1 MTPTEGAA
9 DRLHRFVSA
18 LRRLPP
24 FRGAPPALY
33 QTSTIAALLAGVYDG
48 DLTVA
53 GLLRHGD
60 FGLGTFDA
68 LDGEMLVL
76 DGTCYRLRADGSVEE
91 AGGEELTP
99 FAAVSRFRPERRA
112 RLSGPLTRAET
123 EEAVGGLL
131 TSPNMVHAV
140 RIDGRFTELRTRTVA
155 RQHRPYPPLAE
166 ATAGQVENTFSEVP
180 GTLAG
185 FFTPYYE
192 QGVSVAG
199 YHLHF
204 VDRSRTRGGHSL
216 DFTLADGRVTVEAIP
231 ELRLRLPT
239 TEEFLRA
246 RTPSTPL
253 DEQIR
258 RIENG

>member
-1 MTPTEGAA
+1 MTATESAA
-9 DRLHRFVSA
+9 YRLHRFVSA

-24 FRGAPPALY
+24 FRGTPPALY
-33 QTSTIAALLAGVYDG
+33 QTSTMAALLAGVYEG
-48 DLTVA
+48 DVTVA
-53 GLLRHGD
+53 ELLRHGD
-60 FGLGTFDA
+60 FGLGTFDR

-76 DGTCYRLRADGSVEE
+76 GGICYRLRADGSVEE
-91 AGGEELTP
+91 AAGDEPTP
-99 FAAVSRFRPERRA
+99 FAAVTRFRPERRA
-112 RLSGPLTRAET
+112 RLSGPLTRAGT
-123 EEAVGGLL
+123 EGAVAALL
-131 TSPNMVHAV
+131 TSPNLVHAV
-140 RIDGRFTELRTRTVA
+140 RIDGHFTDVRTRTVA

-166 ATAGQVENTFSEVP
+166 ATAGQAENTFAEVS

-204 VDRSRTRGGHSL
+204 IDQGRTRGGHVL
-216 DFTLADGRVTVEAIP
+216 DFTLAGGLVTVEALP

-239 TEEFLRA
+239 TEDFLRA
-246 RTPSTPL
+246 AAPSTPV

>member
-1 MTPTEGAA
+1 MTATEAAA

-18 LRRLPP
+18 LRHLPP
-24 FRGAPPALY
+24 FRDAPPELY
-33 QTSTIAALLAGVYDG
+33 QTSTMAALLAGVYDG
-48 DLTVA
+48 DVTVA
-53 GLLRHGD
+53 ELLRHGD
-60 FGLGTFDA
+60 FGLGTFDR

-76 DGTCYRLRADGSVEE
+76 GGTCYRLRADGSVEK
-91 AGGEELTP
+91 AGGDELTP
-99 FAAVSRFRPERRA
+99 FAAVTRFRPERRA
-112 RLSGPLTRAET
+112 GLSGPLTRAET

-131 TSPNMVHAV
+131 TSPNLVHAV
-140 RIDGRFTELRTRTVA
+140 RIDGHFTALRTRTVA

-166 ATAGQVENTFSEVP
+166 ATAGQAENTFREVS

-185 FFTPYYE
+185 FFTPSFE

-204 VDRSRTRGGHSL
+204 IDESRTRGGHSL
-216 DFTLADGRVTVEAIP
+216 DFTLADARVAVEAIP

-239 TEEFLRA
+239 TQDFLRA
-246 RTPSTPL
+246 RPPSAPL

>member
-1 MTPTEGAA
+1 MTTTESATG
-9 DRLHRFVSA
+9 RLHRFVSA
-18 LRRLPP
+18 LRHLPP
-24 FRGAPPALY
+24 LRGTPPALY
-33 QTSTIAALLAGVYDG
+33 QTSTMAALLAGVYDG
-48 DLTVA
+48 DVTVA
-53 GLLRHGD
+53 ELLRHGD
-60 FGLGTFDA
+60 FGLGTFDR

-76 DGTCYRLRADGSVEE
+76 GGTCYRLRADGSVEE
-91 AGGEELTP
+91 AGGTEPTP
-99 FAAVSRFRPERRA
+99 FAAVTRFRPERRA
-112 RLSGPLTRAET
+112 ELSGPLTRAET

-131 TSPNMVHAV
+131 TSPNLVHAV
-140 RIDGRFTELRTRTVA
+140 RIDGHFSALRTRTVA
-155 RQHRPYPPLAE
+155 RQQRPYPPLAD
-166 ATAGQVENTFSEVP
+166 ATAGQAENTFSDVS

-204 VDRSRTRGGHSL
+204 LDRSRTRGGHGL
-216 DFTLADGRVTVEAIP
+216 DFTLTGGHVSVQALP

-239 TEEFLRA
+239 TRDFLRA
-246 RTPSTPL
+246 SPPSTPL